1 MTELFHARKTPEFIE
16 TLLKRRSASAKAM
29 GEPGPSP
36 DEIKTILAAA
46 MRVPDHGKLHPW
58 WFIVFEGEQRA
69 KFGDVLKDAWA
80 KREPKATAEK
90 LEDERKRFLRVPVV
104 IAVISSPRE
113 STIPVWEQ
121 ELSAGAACQNLC
133 LAANA
138 LGFGTNWL
146 TNWCAYDK
154 NVRTVLKLRE
164 HEKIAGFIYIGT
176 PMTEAQERDRPD
188 PAKIIN
194 HDFSNAE
201 NRGDMYAKTGLGL
214 VR

>member
-1 MTELFHARKTPEFIE
+1 MSELFHARKSPEFVE
-16 TLLKRRSASAKAM
+16 TLLKRRSASAKTM

-36 DEIKTILAAA
+36 DQINTILAAG

-58 WFIVFEGEQRA
+58 WFIVFEGDDRA

-80 KREPKATAEK
+80 KREPNATAEK
-90 LEDERKRFLRVPVV
+90 LEDERKRFLRVPLV
-104 IAVISSPRE
+104 IGVISSPRE

-121 ELSAGAACQNLC
+121 HLSAGAACQNLC

-146 TNWCAYDK
+146 TNWCAYDD
-154 NVRTVLKLRE
+154 NVRAALKLRD
-164 HEKIAGFIYIGT
+164 HENVAGFIYIGT
-176 PMTEAQERDRPD
+176 PMTQGEERDRPD

-194 HDFSNAE
+194 RDFQKLE
-201 NRGDMYAKTGLGL
+201 NRGDDYAKKGLGFK
-214 VR
+214 R